1 MTWSKY
7 RQLHAFFAVRHF
19 QTSSSLKPLGQSMI
33 KAKFYVEPP
42 LEEGTKIN
50 RNCPG
55 HMTKMAAAEPINK
68 AKPFNNLFQNQISYN
83 LNIWHGPSGTH
94 SLHILHK

>member
-1 MTWSKY
+1 M
-7 RQLHAFFAVRHF
+7 
-19 QTSSSLKPLGQSMI
+19 
-33 KAKFYVEPP
+33 
-42 LEEGTKIN
+42 EEGTKIN

-68 AKPFNNLFQNQISYN
+68 AKPFNILFQNQTSYN

-94 SLHILHK
+94 NLHILHIDKHAPASLSLCVLFALKVFTSQGTLSLCGW

>member
-1 MTWSKY
+1 MTWLKY
-7 RQLHAFFAVRHF
+7 RLLHASFALRHF
-19 QTSSSLKPLGQSMI
+19 QTSSLKPLGQSMI
-33 KAKFYVEPP
+33 KDKFYVEPR

-55 HMTKMAAAEPINK
+55 HMTKMTAEPIDK
-68 AKPFNNLFQNQISYN
+68 AKPFNILFQNQMSYN

-94 SLHILHK
+94 GLHILHK